1 MIDDLEFD
9 PLSQAYCEVPYP
21 ICRRLRNEAPVY
33 RNERVNFSALSPYE
47 EVFPAIR
54 DWRT

>member
-1 MIDDLEFD
+1 MIDGLEFD
-9 PLSQAYCEVPYP
+9 QLSRAYFEDPYS
-21 ICRRLRNEAPVY
+21 ISRRLGNEAPVY

>member
-9 PLSQAYCEVPYP
+9 PLSQAYSEVPYP